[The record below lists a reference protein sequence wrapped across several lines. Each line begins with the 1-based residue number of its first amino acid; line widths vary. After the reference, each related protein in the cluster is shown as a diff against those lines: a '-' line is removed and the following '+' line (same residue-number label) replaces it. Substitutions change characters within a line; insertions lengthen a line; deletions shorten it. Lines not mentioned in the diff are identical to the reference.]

1 MYISSDQK
9 SSEEVNYFEN
19 IIEFEEPDSVIE
31 QQEYFDIIAIQKF
44 EGPFNEEMVDKIKTF
59 YITVTVTLV
68 TLMLLIC
75 LYGYICYKRR
85 RFEVIEKR
93 NSMDGSR
100 RRMSRPSEGVQQQLL
115 DK

>member
-1 MYISSDQK
+1 MYLSSEIK
-9 SSEEVNYFEN
+9 SSEEVNYLGGLV
-19 IIEFEEPDSVIE
+19 EFEDSRP
-31 QQEYFDIIAIQKF
+31 QQEYFDIIEIQKF
-44 EGPFNEEMVDKIKTF
+44 ENPFAGEMVDKIKTF

-68 TLMLLIC
+68 SLMLLLC

-100 RRMSRPSEGVQQQLL
+100 RRMSRPEGSVQQHLL
-115 DK
+115 NK